1 MTTSANAKLG
11 PALIG
16 SALLLLVFTAA
27 GAASQATAA
36 PSFLSGKVAAW
47 DQPGRPLQAKVES
60 AAADF
65 KSKKQG
71 DFFFIAYVFPSR
83 HKVRHRGCN
92 GPDGPFE
99 VVNRGGEIEFD
110 HGSRGE
116 SWETKDG
123 KAPAGLLA
131 LLSTAK
137 GRPRAEDIRLIDPEE
152 IYEFKTLPVYW
163 LGNAPVEDSLGFIE
177 KEFEAGIAEVQE
189 SGLFAISA
197 HDSPKAYDFL
207 MAVALGSYR
216 SEVRKN
222 AVFWIGESHDP
233 RTVADLKSIL
243 AKSGDDEVREQV
255 VFALSLNGSREGIEE
270 LLRIAKGGPDH
281 EIREKAVFWLGQK
294 ASEEA
299 VRGLKEIVEGPDE
312 DVKESAVFAISQ
324 LPKQKAVPMLI
335 GIAKENKSPSVRKK
349 ALFWLGQT
357 GSDEAIK
364 LFEEILLKKD

>member
-1 MTTSANAKLG
+1 MKTSVNAKFG
-11 PALIG
+11 PAPAGL
-16 SALLLLVFTAA
+16 ALLLILTA
-27 GAASQATAA
+27 GAASQTTAA
-36 PSFLSGKVAAW
+36 PSFLSGKVSAW
-47 DQPGRPLQAKVES
+47 DQAGRSLQTKVES

-65 KSKKQG
+65 ESKKQG
-71 DFFFIAYVFPSR
+71 DFFFIAYMFPSR
-83 HKVRHRGCN
+83 HKIRHHGCY

-99 VVNRGGEIEFD
+99 VVNRGGEIKFD
-110 HGSRGE
+110 HSSRGE
-116 SWETKDG
+116 SWETEDG

-131 LLSTAK
+131 LCSTAK
-137 GRPRAEDIRLIDPEE
+137 DRPRAEDFRLIDPEE
-152 IYEFKTLPVYW
+152 TYEFKTLPVYW
-163 LGNAPVEDSLGFIE
+163 LGNVPVEDSLDFIE
-177 KEFEAGIAEVQE
+177 KEFEAGGADHVRE
-189 SGLFAISA
+189 SSLFAVSA

-255 VFALSLNGSREGIEE
+255 VFALSLNGSREAVEE
-270 LLRIAKGGPDH
+270 LLHIAKNGSDH
-281 EIREKAVFWLGQK
+281 ELRKKAIFWLGQK
-294 ASEEA
+294 ASEES

-324 LPKQKAVPMLI
+324 LPKQKSVPMLI

>member
-16 SALLLLVFTAA
+16 SALLLFITAA
-27 GAASQATAA
+27 GAASQTTAA
-36 PSFLSGKVAAW
+36 PSFLSGKVTAW
-47 DQPGRPLQAKVES
+47 DQAGQTLSAKVES

-116 SWETKDG
+116 SWKTKDG

-131 LLSTAK
+131 LCSTAK
-137 GRPRAEDIRLIDPEE
+137 DRPRAEDIRLIDPEE

-177 KEFEAGIAEVQE
+177 KEFEAGVAELQE

-216 SEVRKN
+216 REVRKN

-233 RTVADLKSIL
+233 RSVADLKSIL

-255 VFALSLNGSREGIEE
+255 VFALSLNGSREAVEE
-270 LLRIAKGGPDH
+270 LLRIAKGAPDH

-299 VRGLKEIVEGPDE
+299 VRGLKEIVEGPDQ
-312 DVKESAVFAISQ
+312 DVKESAMFAISQ

-335 GIAKENKSPSVRKK
+335 GIAKDNKSPSVRKK

>member
-1 MTTSANAKLG
+1 MKTSFNSKPG
-11 PALIG
+11 PALVG
-16 SALLLLVFTAA
+16 SALLLLIFTAA
-27 GAASQATAA
+27 GAASQTSAA
-36 PSFLSGKVAAW
+36 PAFLSGQVAAW
-47 DQPGRPLQAKVES
+47 DQAGQALSARIES

-65 KSKKQG
+65 KAKKQG
-71 DFFFIAYVFPSR
+71 DFFFIAYLFPSR
-83 HKVRHRGCN
+83 HKVRHHGCS

-99 VVNRGGEIEFD
+99 VVNRGGEIKF
-110 HGSRGE
+110 HHAGRGE

-131 LLSTAK
+131 LYSTAQ
-137 GRPRAEDIRLIDPEE
+137 GRPRAEDVRLVDPEE
-152 IYEFKTLPVYW
+152 TYEFKTLPVYW
-163 LGNAPVEDSLGFIE
+163 LGSVPVEESLGLLE
-177 KEFEAGIAEVQE
+177 KEFESGVAEVQK

-197 HDSPKAYDFL
+197 HDSPRAYDFL
-207 MAVALGSYR
+207 KEVALGPYR
-216 SEVRKN
+216 REVRKN
-222 AVFWIGESHDP
+222 AVFWIGNSHDP
-233 RTVADLKSIL
+233 RTVADLKSIM
-243 AKSGDDEVREQV
+243 AKSGDGEVREQV
-255 VFALSLNGSREGIEE
+255 VFALSLNGNREALEE
-270 LLRIAKGGPDH
+270 LLRIAKGGPD
-281 EIREKAVFWLGQK
+281 RELRKKAIFWLGQK

-357 GSDEAIK
+357 GSEEAIK